1 MPPLSLGIGSD
12 LTGGDDIIAII
23 IIAIIAFIV
32 IVSTAV
38 AAAAAV
44 DRMRGHDDADSGDVV
59 FAATVAVT
67 VVAAAVATAV
77 VAVTAGLVHTRDAT
91 GGEEDITGAAAAGVE
106 ADLTRD
112 PATPIPTAVVH
123 VVTIIPDVT
132 VSTTVG
138 ATIFV
143 AETNTKL

>member
-1 MPPLSLGIGSD
+1 MGIGSD
-12 LTGGDDIIAII
+12 LTGGDDIAIIIFIAII
-23 IIAIIAFIV
+23 VSII
-32 IVSTAV
+32 IVSTDV
-38 AAAAAV
+38 AAAV
-44 DRMRGHDDADSGDVV
+44 DRMRGRDDADSGDVV
-59 FAATVAVT
+59 FATT
-67 VVAAAVATAV
+67 AAAVVVVTVLAV
-77 VAVTAGLVHTRDAT
+77 VVVTVAATVTAGLVHTRDAT

-123 VVTIIPDVT
+123 AVTIIPDVT

-143 AETNTKL
+143 AEINTKL